1 MDVLSDVLG
10 TVRLTGRVYGTLE
23 LAPPWGVFA
32 APRDPFI
39 FHIIARGE
47 CWFEAEQRPATRVST
62 GDVLVLAPRRAHS
75 LRDAL
80 DSKTV
85 PVETLFGCRPAS
97 PDPRA
102 LTLVCGEFRVD
113 DAALLAALPPVIHTK
128 ELATDAGPWLAQ
140 TVKLLA
146 YEAANDQPGGA
157 TVANRVCDALFVYVI
172 RSVLTQLPEHEA
184 SWLRALITPKI
195 GDALRLIHDNPSKD
209 WSVAELGTKVG
220 MSRSAFAERFAEV
233 VGESPMQYLIKWRV
247 QKAASLLRSGEAGI
261 AEIAARVGYQSDVA
275 FAKAFKRA
283 MGVSPG
289 AYRRGHDG

>member
-47 CWFEAEQRPATRVST
+47 CWFEAE
-62 GDVLVLAPRRAHS
+62 
-75 LRDAL
+75 
-80 DSKTV
+80 
-85 PVETLFGCRPAS
+85 
-97 PDPRA
+97 
-102 LTLVCGEFRVD
+102 
-113 DAALLAALPPVIHTK
+113 
-128 ELATDAGPWLAQ
+128 
-140 TVKLLA
+140 
-146 YEAANDQPGGA
+146 NDQPGGA

-220 MSRSAFAERFAEV
+220 MSRSAFAER
-233 VGESPMQYLIKWRV
+233 
-247 QKAASLLRSGEAGI
+247 
-261 AEIAARVGYQSDVA
+261 
-275 FAKAFKRA
+275 
-283 MGVSPG
+283 
-289 AYRRGHDG
+289 